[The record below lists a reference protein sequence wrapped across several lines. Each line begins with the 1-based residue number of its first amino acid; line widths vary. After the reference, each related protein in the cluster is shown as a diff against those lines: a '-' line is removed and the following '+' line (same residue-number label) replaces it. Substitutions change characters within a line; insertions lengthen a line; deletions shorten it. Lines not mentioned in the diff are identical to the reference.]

1 MKRIILFLLIAALV
15 AALLPG
21 CGRGAEIP
29 EAGETEA
36 AVPSEAAPESTEALA
51 ESTAP
56 TEAAEAGT
64 AAAIRIS
71 EVMADN
77 RLLLPGHGYDW
88 VELYNPEEFAVRLEG
103 YALTD
108 DPERPAALPL
118 DGREI
123 PAGGYLAV
131 ALEDGA
137 AFGLSEAGETV
148 WLTFGGKA
156 ISSLTFGASTEGQ
169 SFDGEGNLCR
179 FPTPGFAN
187 TEAGYYEY
195 LDTVELPEL
204 VINEVIAANGSYDP
218 LKEYGYYDL
227 VELLNT
233 SHREISL
240 KDYSLTD
247 KWMGTSRYRFPEVTL
262 KPGEMYVVLCSGD
275 ASRGAHHAPFALTP
289 GETVYLEKQGVF
301 ADALTVPEDLQYDES
316 YGRSG
321 RVPVYLNKPTP
332 GKANTEGSLTGI
344 SAPVASVAPG
354 MYDEAV
360 TVTLTGTGTIYYT
373 TSGTRPSTYSRVYT
387 GPITAED
394 VTTIRAICVEG
405 SRQSPVADFT
415 YVIGK
420 EHDLPVLV
428 VSIPE
433 SSIYG
438 ERGLH
443 TNIEAKYEY
452 EAVMTLFEDGEEK
465 FTVPFGLRLHGND
478 SRKGSK
484 KNYKVL
490 FRAEYG
496 QGKLEYPL
504 FDNRNITEYNSLLL
518 KGGSED
524 WGAAMIRD
532 ELATTLVDGT
542 TELYTQAS
550 KPVVLYMMG
559 EYWGVFFLRER
570 FDEEYVASHLDVS
583 PESVEILSSSA
594 GYPEVGSGSSYHAL
608 KRYVKT
614 HDMSTNENY
623 AYLCQQIDITGL
635 MDWYACRIYYGD
647 TDIANIRRFRS
658 TEDDGKWKWMFFDL
672 DWSFYAI
679 NNIPVSDILTLYG
692 GDRELIQAALA
703 SQAGRDA
710 FLKRYA
716 CLMETILNEAYITEK
731 IDAMVDVIDSEMPR
745 DRARWKRSYSGWED
759 YVQVLRD
766 FVRGRNKVVLKD
778 IKNYFSL
785 SDSQMEH
792 YFGSLWE

>member
-1 MKRIILFLLIAALV
+1 MKRIILFLLIAALT

-21 CGRGAEIP
+21 CGRGENIPEIP
-29 EAGETEA
+29 TTETGTA
-36 AVPSEAAPESTEALA
+36 PGSTGAPS

-56 TEAAEAGT
+56 TEGAEPGEAAD
-64 AAAIRIS
+64 IRLS

-77 RLLLPGHGYDW
+77 RHLVMGHGYDW
-88 VELYNPEEFAVRLEG
+88 VELYNPEEFSVSLAG

-108 DPERPAALPL
+108 DLEKPDALAL
-118 DGREI
+118 EGREI

-131 ALEDGA
+131 VLEDSA
-137 AFGLSEAGETV
+137 PFGLSEAGETV
-148 WLTFGGKA
+148 WLTYGGEA
-156 ISSLTFGASTEGQ
+156 IGSLTFGTSCGGE

-179 FPTPGFAN
+179 YPTPGFAN
-187 TEAGYYEY
+187 TEAGYYGY

-204 VINEVIAANGSYDP
+204 VINEVMAANGAYDP
-218 LKEYGYYDL
+218 LGVYRYYDL
-227 VELLNT
+227 VEVLNT
-233 SHREISL
+233 SDREISL
-240 KDYSLTD
+240 KGYSLTD
-247 KWMGTSRYRFPEVTL
+247 KWMGTNRYVFPEVTL
-262 KPGEMYVVLCSGD
+262 GPGELYVVLCSG
-275 ASRGAHHAPFALTP
+275 GAAQGTRHAPFALTP
-289 GETVYLEKQGVF
+289 GETVYLEKQGVLS
-301 ADALTVPEDLQYDES
+301 DALTIPGDLQYNES

-321 RVPVYLNKPTP
+321 KVPVYLNKPTP
-332 GKANTEGSLTGI
+332 GNANAEGSIAGI

-360 TVTLTGTGTIYYT
+360 TVTLTGPGTIYYT
-373 TSGTRPSTYSRVYT
+373 TSGARPDTYSRVYT
-387 GPITAED
+387 GPITVED
-394 VTTIRAICVEG
+394 VTTIRAISVEG
-405 SRQSPVADFT
+405 SRRSPVADFT
-415 YVIGK
+415 YVVGK

-433 SSIYG
+433 SSLYG
-438 ERGLH
+438 AQGLH
-443 TNIEAKYEY
+443 TNIEASYEY

-465 FTVPFGLRLHGND
+465 FTIPFGLRLHGND

-484 KNYKVL
+484 KNYKLL

-504 FDNRNITEYNSLLL
+504 FENRNITEFNSLLL

-532 ELATTLVDGT
+532 ELATSVVDGT
-542 TELYTQAS
+542 TELYTQAK

-559 EYWGVFFLRER
+559 EYWGVFHLRER
-570 FDEEYVASHLDVS
+570 FDEHYVASHLDVS
-583 PESVEILSSSA
+583 PESVEILESSGS
-594 GYPEVGSGSSYHAL
+594 YVEVGDGSSYHDL
-608 KRYVKT
+608 RRYVKL

-623 AYLCQQIDITGL
+623 AYLCQQVDITSL

-672 DWSFYAI
+672 DWSFYAL
-679 NNIPVSDILTLYG
+679 NRIPVSDILTLYG
-692 GDRELIQAALA
+692 GERELIQAAVA

-716 CLMETILNEAYITEK
+716 YLMETILNEEYITEQ
-731 IDAMVDVIDSEMPR
+731 IDDMVAQIDSEMAR
-745 DRARWKRSYSGWED
+745 DRARWKRTYSGWENN
-759 YVQVLRD
+759 VQELRD
-766 FVRGRNKVVLKD
+766 FVEDRHKVVLKD
-778 IKNYFSL
+778 LKNYFNL

-792 YFGSLWE
+792 YFGDLWE